1 MTDVFE
7 DMGEIKEDE
16 HHVAYSLDGHR
27 LLFAKPSFK
36 DEEYHVP
43 DGVVTI
49 CSMVF
54 GACSQYV
61 TLIIPRSVNLIG
73 DFVFGPS
80 GGKIV
85 IP

>member
-43 DGVVTI
+43 W
-49 CSMVF
+49 CSNHLLNGFWRM
-54 GACSQYV
+54 
-61 TLIIPRSVNLIG
+61 
-73 DFVFGPS
+73 
-80 GGKIV
+80 
-85 IP
+85 